1 VRKPSQQK
9 LLRTRM
15 VTNLF
20 RIIFLIAPLT
30 ALVGCEPTC
39 KKTCK
44 KLLDCDNIE
53 TARTEVEE
61 CQASCEIQQEMFDG
75 WEASDERERFKELKQ
90 CIRSNE
96 CADIANGEC
105 YDEELYIW

>member
-1 VRKPSQQK
+1 MMQTFLRM
-9 LLRTRM
+9 LLF
-15 VTNLF
+15 VG
-20 RIIFLIAPLT
+20 IAPL
-30 ALVGCEPTC
+30 AACEPSC

-61 CQASCEIQQEMFDG
+61 CQASCEIQQEMFDD
-75 WEASDERERFKELKQ
+75 WEASDERERFADLKK
-90 CIRSNE
+90 CIRTNE
-96 CADIANGEC
+96 CTDIADGAC

>member
-1 VRKPSQQK
+1 MIMTACIRIV
-9 LLRTRM
+9 LLGSI
-15 VTNLF
+15 V
-20 RIIFLIAPLT
+20 
-30 ALVGCEPTC
+30 ALVGCEPSC

-44 KLLDCDNIE
+44 KLLDCDDIE

-61 CQASCEIQQEMFDG
+61 CAASCEIQQEMFDD
-75 WEASDERERFKELKQ
+75 WEASDERERFSELKK

-96 CADIANGEC
+96 CPDIADGAC

>member
-1 VRKPSQQK
+1 MRQPGQWI
-9 LLRTRM
+9 LRTRM
-15 VTNLF
+15 VNLL
-20 RIIFLIAPLT
+20 RIAFLVAPLA

-61 CQASCEIQQEMFDG
+61 CQASCEIQQDMFDG

-90 CIRSNE
+90 CIRGNE
-96 CADIANGEC
+96 CADIASGVC

>member
-1 VRKPSQQK
+1 MPNILR
-9 LLRTRM
+9 LL
-15 VTNLF
+15 LL
-20 RIIFLIAPLT
+20 IAIAPL
-30 ALVGCEPTC
+30 AACEPSC

-44 KLLDCDNIE
+44 KLIECDNIE

-61 CQASCEIQQEMFDG
+61 CEASCEIQQEMFDD
-75 WEASDERERFKELKQ
+75 WEASDERERFADLKK

-96 CADIANGEC
+96 CSDIADGVC

>member
-1 VRKPSQQK
+1 
-9 LLRTRM
+9 
-15 VTNLF
+15 
-20 RIIFLIAPLT
+20 
-30 ALVGCEPTC
+30 
-39 KKTCK
+39 
-44 KLLDCDNIE
+44 
-53 TARTEVEE
+53 
-61 CQASCEIQQEMFDG
+61 MFDG